1 MTRVPDFASDKL
13 RGIQILRGLAAMCVV
28 IYHVQLLAAKNG
40 VDSVILVNPIFSHM
54 YYGVDIFFVI
64 SGFIM
69 TKTVIKSDMSAAKFL
84 RNRLLRIV
92 PLYWVL
98 SIILFIG
105 INVLSSRSSIEGFLL
120 RDLFWSMSFLS
131 GTIQNQVPIIDQGWS
146 LEYEMIFYL
155 LISFFLIIS
164 KGMNA
169 IFLVICALL
178 VFVTLGM
185 SQIVLEFGYG
195 IAIYIIVS
203 RFHLSKLLLR
213 LSIFIGTSMLILVS
227 LSGIGNDFRIVFFG
241 FPAALIVLGGTSA
254 NVKDMRKLVL
264 LGEISYSLYLS
275 QSLVL
280 WWLVQFAVQI
290 PLAIAQVAFLLCV
303 APFVCILI
311 GYAVYNFFERPL
323 SVILKS
329 PPNSI
334 FRPH

>member
-1 MTRVPDFASDKL
+1 
-13 RGIQILRGLAAMCVV
+13 MCVV
-28 IYHVQLLAAKNG
+28 IYHIQLLAAKNG
-40 VDSVILVNPIFSHM
+40 IDSVILLNPIFSHM

-69 TKTVIKSDMSAAKFL
+69 TRTVMKSEMSATKFL

-92 PLYWVL
+92 PLYWIL
-98 SIILFIG
+98 SILLFIG
-105 INVLSSRSSIEGFLL
+105 INLLSSRSSIQGYSR
-120 RDLFWSMSFLS
+120 RDLLWSMAFLS
-131 GTIQNQVPIIDQGWS
+131 GTIKNQVPIIDQGWS

-155 LISFFLIIS
+155 LISIFLIVS

-169 IFLVICALL
+169 IFFAICTLF

-185 SQIVLEFGYG
+185 SQIVLEFGFG
-195 IAIYIIVS
+195 IGIYIIVS

-213 LSIFIGTSMLILVS
+213 ISIMMGITMLTFVS
-227 LSGIGNDFRIVFFG
+227 LSGIGNDFRSVFFG

-254 NVKDMRKLVL
+254 NVKNRKRLIL

-280 WWLVQFAVQI
+280 WWLVKFAVQI
-290 PLAIAQVAFLLCV
+290 HFVNAQVIFLLCI
-303 APFVCILI
+303 APTICILI
-311 GYAVYNFFERPL
+311 GYGVYNFLERPL

-329 PPNSI
+329 PLKLI